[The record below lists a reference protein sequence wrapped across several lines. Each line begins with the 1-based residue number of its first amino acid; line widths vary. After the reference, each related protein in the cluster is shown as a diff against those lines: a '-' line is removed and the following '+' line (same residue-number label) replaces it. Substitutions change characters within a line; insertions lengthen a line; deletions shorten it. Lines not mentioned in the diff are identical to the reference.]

1 MDWVYLRHVKYGNF
15 CLECDGFIDVGDR
28 AYWQKNVGIMHTWH
42 VSAPQASV
50 QRAVE
55 PARLRTQSDTLQSFE
70 RRLQGLEIRTQDL
83 EREEDRQ
90 DSEIIE
96 FSWAAFNEYVE
107 SKKKIRQ
114 LTFPFCQR
122 CGNTNDIPAVELCER
137 CAVENVLSNW
147 DTYVSDIERKKH
159 DGPWHPTRTG
169 YARRIVSR
177 FRGDPKIRY
186 EKDTPGVIQFLSILD
201 GGERYTAVKNYGM
214 KKGYTENNFLMV
226 LVDELDG
233 RLIDRSKRGN
243 ELYEVDMFQPNNAK
257 ILRYRDPSTGEIYA
271 QTVDE
276 HDERGADINTAD
288 AAMAWKFW
296 CSEEEYDGMRIEA

>member
-1 MDWVYLRHVKYGNF
+1 MAWVYLRHVKYGNS
-15 CLECDGFIDVGDR
+15 CLECDGFIDVGGR
-28 AYWQKNVGIMHTWH
+28 AYWKKNVGIMHTWH
-42 VSAPQASV
+42 VAALQVSV
-50 QRAVE
+50 ERAVE
-55 PARLRTQSDTLQSFE
+55 LAKWQTQDDTSQPFE
-70 RRLQGLEIRTQDL
+70 RRLQDLERRLQDL
-83 EREEDRQ
+83 EREKDRQ

-96 FSWAAFNEYVE
+96 FSRIDFFKYEQ
-107 SKKKIRQ
+107 SKKKMRQ

-122 CGNTNDIPAVELCER
+122 CGNSNDVPAVELCER
-137 CAVENVLSNW
+137 CEIENIM
-147 DTYVSDIERKKH
+147 SDVDRNKFGK
-159 DGPWHPTRTG
+159 
-169 YARRIVSR
+169 AKRIVR
-177 FRGDPKIRY
+177 DFRRDPKIRY
-186 EKDTPGVIQFLSILD
+186 EKYTPEIVQFLSILD

-214 KKGYTENNFLMV
+214 KRGYTENNFLMV

-243 ELYEVDMFQPNNAK
+243 ELYEVDMFQPNIAK

-296 CSEEEYDGMRIEA
+296 LSEDEYDGMGIEA

>member
-1 MDWVYLRHVKYGNF
+1 MNWVYLRHVKYGNF
-15 CLECDGFIDVGDR
+15 CLECDGFIDVGGR
-28 AYWQKNVGIMHTWH
+28 AYWKKNVGIMHTWH
-42 VSAPQASV
+42 VSALQVSV

-55 PARLRTQSDTLQSFE
+55 LERLRTQSDTSQPFE
-70 RRLQGLEIRTQDL
+70 RRLQDLEIRLQDL
-83 EREEDRQ
+83 EREKDRQ

-96 FSWAAFNEYVE
+96 FSRIDFNEYVE
-107 SKKKIRQ
+107 SKKKIQ
-114 LTFPFCQR
+114 LLTFPFCQR
-122 CGNTNDIPAVELCER
+122 CGNTNDVPAVELCEQ
-137 CAVENVLSNW
+137 CAIENILSNW

-169 YARRIVSR
+169 YARKIVGR
-177 FRGDPKIRY
+177 FRVDPKIRY
-186 EKDTPGVIQFLSILD
+186 EEHTPGVIRFLSILD

-214 KKGYTENNFLMV
+214 KRGYTENNFLMV

-243 ELYEVDMFQPNNAK
+243 ELYEVDMFQPNIAK

-271 QTVDE
+271 QTVAE
-276 HDERGADINTAD
+276 HDEKGEDINTAD

-296 CSEEEYDGMRIEA
+296 CSEEEYDGMRVEA

>member
-1 MDWVYLRHVKYGNF
+1 MAWVYLRHVKYENF

-42 VSAPQASV
+42 VAALQVSV

-55 PARLRTQSDTLQSFE
+55 LTRLRTQDDTSQPFE
-70 RRLQGLEIRTQDL
+70 RRLQDLERRLQDL
-83 EREEDRQ
+83 EREKQRQ

-96 FSWAAFNEYVE
+96 FSRIDFIKYEQ
-107 SKKKIRQ
+107 SKKKMRQ

-122 CGNTNDIPAVELCER
+122 CGNSNDVPAVELCER
-137 CAVENVLSNW
+137 CENENIM
-147 DTYVSDIERKKH
+147 SDVDRNKCGK
-159 DGPWHPTRTG
+159 
-169 YARRIVSR
+169 AKRIVR
-177 FRGDPKIRY
+177 DFRRDPKIRY
-186 EKDTPGVIQFLSILD
+186 EKYTPEIVQFLSILD

-214 KKGYTENNFLMV
+214 KRGYTENNFLMV

-271 QTVDE
+271 QTVAE
-276 HDERGADINTAD
+276 HDEKGEDINTAD

-296 CSEEEYDGMRIEA
+296 LSEDEYDGMGIEA